1 MARPKRGSYSRA
13 EPGTADWKNFES
25 GAERNAFC
33 QIDPFWSP
41 ANVITLSAVFSKV
54 SLPATT
60 ATGQYRFAA
69 AGVSISSPPTSKVQK
84 STSMFLS
91 YFSLAVLLV
100 GLMLVFYTFIYIH
113 DIPYEIAKKRNH
125 SQAEA
130 IHVACWLSLFTLH
143 AIWPIVYIWAIAKPR
158 PLSVAI
164 ESGTLGTPDATT
176 IERIAALEERLRK
189 LEAATP
195 TTTGGAAV

>member
-1 MARPKRGSYSRA
+1 
-13 EPGTADWKNFES
+13 
-25 GAERNAFC
+25 
-33 QIDPFWSP
+33 
-41 ANVITLSAVFSKV
+41 
-54 SLPATT
+54 
-60 ATGQYRFAA
+60 
-69 AGVSISSPPTSKVQK
+69 
-84 STSMFLS
+84 MFLS
-91 YFSLAVLLV
+91 YFSLAVLLI

-164 ESGTLGTPDATT
+164 ESGGLGSADPAAK
-176 IERIAALEERLRK
+176 ERFAALEERLRI
-189 LEAATP
+189 LEAAQP
-195 TTTGGAAV
+195 AALTTTGGSAA